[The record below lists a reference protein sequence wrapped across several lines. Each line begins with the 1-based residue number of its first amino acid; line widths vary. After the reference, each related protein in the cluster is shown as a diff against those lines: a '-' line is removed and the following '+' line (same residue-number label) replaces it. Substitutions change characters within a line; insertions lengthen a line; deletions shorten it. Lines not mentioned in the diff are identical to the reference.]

1 MELIRGDQA
10 VETFDAPTMDQAIPI
25 LAKAMQSVLADA
37 QIQVVENRQIS
48 IRFDGLP
55 SWRICVNRHLISSQN
70 QMIETQIDLMPLSLA
85 SMTPLELGRLAT
97 SENLGLRGVSVVPLY
112 PEQNDDRGGLRVRAS
127 FIGQQGKTTDEVEN
141 LAIDI
146 LTVLAFARTLEDR
159 VTDNTIAGEFSFELY
174 NSRFES
180 PTTAQPIRFITTG
193 QKIFEGS
200 QDRVFSE
207 IIKPLKSELSF
218 DVREIGLRTAM
229 IRAPGSNLEILIK
242 IPNEIPI
249 FVAHAPL
256 MKLEGK
262 SAEQIWEIVSEL
274 NSKTES
280 GHFEFNPNDS
290 ILSFTTWKH
299 LTNDLR
305 HFSFDHAVISVTR
318 AFSMAIE
325 NVRFAPGL
333 QVGGKSAQVLY
344 LPQTAFPAFK
354 KAA

>member
-1 MELIRGDQA
+1 VDTVDTL
-10 VETFDAPTMDQAIPI
+10 TMDQAIPI
-25 LAKAMQSVLADA
+25 LATAMQSVLADA

-55 SWRICVNRHLISSQN
+55 SWRINVSRHVISSQN

-97 SENLGLRGVSVVPLY
+97 SENLGLRGVSVIPLN

-127 FIGQQGKTTDEVEN
+127 FVGQKGQTTDEVEN

-159 VTDNTIAGEFSFELY
+159 VTDNTIAGEFAFELY

-180 PTTAQPIRFITTG
+180 PTVAQPVRFITTG
-193 QKIFEGS
+193 QKVFEGS

-207 IIKPLKSELSF
+207 IMKPLKSELSF
-218 DVREIGLRTAM
+218 DVKEIGIRTAM
-229 IRAPGSNLEILIK
+229 LRAPGSNLEILAK

-256 MKLEGK
+256 MKLDGK
-262 SAEQIWEIVSEL
+262 TAEQIWELLSEL
-274 NSKTES
+274 NSKVES

-305 HFSFDHAVISVTR
+305 HFSFDHTIFSVTR
-318 AFSMAIE
+318 AFSMATE
-325 NVRFAPGL
+325 NVRFAPVL
-333 QVGGKSAQVLY
+333 SVGGKSAQVLH
-344 LPQTAFPAFK
+344 LPNSLRPSLK

>member
-1 MELIRGDQA
+1 MDTTDTL
-10 VETFDAPTMDQAIPI
+10 TMDQAIPI
-25 LAKAMQSVLADA
+25 LATAMQSVLADA
-37 QIQVVENRQIS
+37 QIQVIENRQIS

-55 SWRICVNRHLISSQN
+55 SWRITVVRHVISSQN

-85 SMTPLELGRLAT
+85 SMTPMELGRLAT
-97 SENLGLRGVSVVPLY
+97 SENLGLRGVSVIPLN
-112 PEQNDDRGGLRVRAS
+112 PADNDDRGGLRVRAS
-127 FIGQQGKTTDEVEN
+127 FVGQKGQTTDEVEN

-146 LTVLAFARTLEDR
+146 LTVLTFARTLEDR

-180 PTTAQPIRFITTG
+180 PTAVQSTRFVTTG

-207 IIKPLKSELSF
+207 IMKPMKSELSF
-218 DVREIGLRTAM
+218 GVREIGQRTAM
-229 IRAPGSNLEILIK
+229 LRAPGSNLEIVAK
-242 IPNEIPI
+242 IPGEIPI

-256 MKLEGK
+256 MKLDGK
-262 SAEQIWEIVSEL
+262 TPEQIWEIVTEL
-274 NSKTES
+274 NSKIES

-305 HFSFDHAVISVTR
+305 HFSFDHTILTVAR
-318 AFSMAIE
+318 AFSMATEI
-325 NVRFAPGL
+325 VRFAPVL
-333 QVGGKSAQVLY
+333 SVGGKSAQVLH
-344 LPQTAFPAFK
+344 LPLSIMPSLKTAA
-354 KAA
+354 